1 MKGFDSMKLKEM
13 KSTALVYFNKV
24 KYKTI
29 KHAPEIM
36 AVVGGVGT
44 VVGVVLAC
52 KATLKVH
59 DILEETKSDL
69 NDIHEVSNDPKF
81 NDIYTEE
88 SAKKDTAIVYARTGI
103 KFVCLYAPSASLIA
117 LSIASMIG
125 STFLQKKRNVAL
137 AAALATVDRGFRE
150 YRERVVEKYGIEAD
164 RRLRYNIS
172 DVEVEETITDEN
184 GEERTVKKTIEV
196 ADNTDPNGYS
206 VYARFFDEGN
216 PYWKKD
222 DGYNAMFVKSIQNWA
237 NDRLRANGVLFL
249 NEVYEALGLPKTKEG
264 QIVGWIYD
272 PDHPIGDNYVDFGI
286 YDVSRPAVRDFV
298 NGYERS
304 VLLDFNVDGNVW
316 DYM

>member
-1 MKGFDSMKLKEM
+1 MKLKEM
-13 KSTALVYFNKV
+13 KSTALIYFNKA

-36 AVVGGVGT
+36 AVVGGVGA

-59 DILEETKSDL
+59 DILEKTKSDL
-69 NDIHEVSNDPKF
+69 NDIHEVRNDPKF
-81 NDIYTEE
+81 DGIYTEE

-103 KFVCLYAPSASLIA
+103 KFVCLYAPSASLLA

-137 AAALATVDRGFRE
+137 AAALATIDRGFKE
-150 YRERVVEKYGIEAD
+150 YRERVVERYGTEAD
-164 RRLRYNIS
+164 RRLRYNIR
-172 DVEVEETITDEN
+172 DVEVEETVTDEN
-184 GEERTVKKTIEV
+184 GEEQIVKKAVEV
-196 ADNTDPNGYS
+196 ADIKDPNGYS
-206 VYARFFDEGN
+206 IYARCFDESN
-216 PYWKKD
+216 PNWLKD
-222 DGYNAMFVKSIQNWA
+222 DNYNVMFLKHRQNMF
-237 NDRLRANGVLFL
+237 NDKLKANGILFL
-249 NEVYEALGLPKTKEG
+249 NEVYEELGFPKTKEG
-264 QIVGWIYD
+264 QVIGWIYD

-286 YDVSRPAVRDFV
+286 YNTHRPAVRDFI

-304 VLLDFNVDGNVW
+304 VILDFNVDGNVW

>member
-1 MKGFDSMKLKEM
+1 MKLKEM
-13 KSTALVYFNKV
+13 KSTALVYFNKA

-36 AVVGGVGT
+36 AVVGGVGA

-81 NDIYTEE
+81 DGIYTEE
-88 SAKKDTAIVYARTGI
+88 SAKKDTATVYVRTGI

-125 STFLQKKRNVAL
+125 STFMQKKRNVAL
-137 AAALATVDRGFRE
+137 AAALATIDRGFKE
-150 YRERVVEKYGIEAD
+150 YRERVVERYGVEAD
-164 RRLRYNIS
+164 RRLRYNIQ
-172 DVEVEETITDEN
+172 DVEVEETVTDEN
-184 GEERTVKKTIEV
+184 GEEKIVKKTIEV
-196 ADNTDPNGYS
+196 SDNRDPNGYS
-206 VYARFFDEGN
+206 IYARCFDESN
-216 PYWKKD
+216 PNWRKD
-222 DGYNAMFVKSIQNWA
+222 DNYNVMFLKHRQNMF
-237 NDRLRANGVLFL
+237 NDKLKANGILFL
-249 NEVYEALGLPKTKEG
+249 NEVYEELGFPKTKEG
-264 QIVGWIYD
+264 QVIGWIYD

-286 YDVSRPAVRDFV
+286 YNTHRPAVRDFI

-304 VLLDFNVDGNVW
+304 VILDFNVDGNVW

>member
-1 MKGFDSMKLKEM
+1 MKLKEM
-13 KSTALVYFNKV
+13 KSTALIYFNKA

-36 AVVGGVGT
+36 AVVGGVGA

-59 DILEETKSDL
+59 DILEETKSNL

-81 NDIYTEE
+81 DGIYTEE
-88 SAKKDTAIVYARTGI
+88 SAKKDTATVYVRTGI
-103 KFVCLYAPSASLIA
+103 KFVCLYAPSASLLA

-137 AAALATVDRGFRE
+137 AAALATIDRGFKE
-150 YRERVVEKYGIEAD
+150 YRERVVERYGTEAD

-172 DVEVEETITDEN
+172 DVEVEEAITGEN
-184 GEERTVKKTIEV
+184 GEVETVKKTVEV
-196 ADNTDPNGYS
+196 VDNTDPNGYS
-206 VYARFFDEGN
+206 MYARFFDEGN
-216 PYWKKD
+216 PYWKRD

-237 NDRLRANGVLFL
+237 NDRLHANGVLFL

-316 DYM
+316 NYM